1 MREIARYIRKE
12 FGKNRRDE
20 FIQEVR
26 EANQLIGRTP
36 NVGKIEPLLEDEA
49 ITYRSYVI
57 NHLNKIIYYIED
69 DHIEVA
75 DFWEVRQDSG
85 VLTDRVK
92 N

>member
-36 NVGKIEPLLEDEA
+36 NVGKIL
-49 ITYRSYVI
+49 VC
-57 NHLNKIIYYIED
+57 
-69 DHIEVA
+69 
-75 DFWEVRQDSG
+75 
-85 VLTDRVK
+85 
-92 N
+92 